1 MDENESWFETAWE
14 KLNEDYKK
22 GGFTP
27 RGESDIMCH
36 LYSKLLQTKNW
47 RLDDRRDVLTCYGYK
62 LPNHDKRS
70 HVDLVI
76 GEWERK
82 DFRIH
87 IAIEIK
93 ESGHNLGG
101 KEFNKL
107 KSLRERYLKRDLKKL
122 EEVGRKE
129 KKNSNCIK
137 KYMIF
142 FFSKRFQNEKEKA
155 IPEPYR
161 KKLEAIRQ
169 GDIVFKW
176 GPC

>member
-36 LYSKLLQTKNW
+36 LYSKLLQIRNW
-47 RLDDRRDVLTCYGYK
+47 RLDDGRGVLTCYGYK
-62 LPNHDKRS
+62 LPNHVKRS

-76 GEWERK
+76 GEWERE
-82 DFRIH
+82 DFRLH

-93 ESGHNLGG
+93 ETGSNLGG
-101 KEFNKL
+101 KRF
-107 KSLRERYLKRDLKKL
+107 SLRSIKGRIEDDLKKL
-122 EEVGRKE
+122 EEVGLNE
-129 KKNSNCIK
+129 KAAHSNCIK

-142 FFSKRFQNEKEKA
+142 FFSKRFQNEKAKA
-155 IPEPYR
+155 IPNDYR
-161 KKLEAIRQ
+161 KKLEEIERER
-169 GDIVFKW
+169 IVFKW